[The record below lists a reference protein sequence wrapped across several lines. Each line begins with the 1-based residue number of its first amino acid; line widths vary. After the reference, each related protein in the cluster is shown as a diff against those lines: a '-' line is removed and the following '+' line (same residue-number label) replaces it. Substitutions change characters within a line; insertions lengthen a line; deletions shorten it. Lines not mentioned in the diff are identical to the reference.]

1 MSDKAYIKLDI
12 DPAIKAAAEEN
23 IQKSTGL
30 KLTQWLRV
38 KVYEV
43 ANGAPETATEDSS
56 SDS

>member
-1 MSDKAYIKLDI
+1 MSDKAYIKIDI

-30 KLTQWLRV
+30 KLTQWLRA

-43 ANGAPETATEDSS
+43 AGDPLKTSTEPGKS
-56 SDS
+56 